1 MTLIQALN
9 VKLNTFGDL
18 ALHLILAVQK
28 LVQLLMSTTGTMK
41 NNLYNLRIERDE
53 QESTTTLATKKK
65 RAYVRIKQV
74 KSDSYLSYGQS
85 CKTWNYA

>member
-41 NNLYNLRIERDE
+41 NNL
-53 QESTTTLATKKK
+53 
-65 RAYVRIKQV
+65 
-74 KSDSYLSYGQS
+74 
-85 CKTWNYA
+85 